1 LSHTKSTYCSRSS
14 YGRSKKPRGLGCRV
28 STVLWGLI
36 FLGIGGSLRRRLF
49 MLLIA
54 NIRPLEGALLGF
66 RFAGA
71 QRRHI
76 STKIASKSDQRKS
89 GRKHNSMI
97 KPWQANPKVLE
108 IFARKQVS
116 NVSHRTERSHSR
128 FASTPSRAT
137 VYVLDGYGMR
147 QLQSNVSGLVCS
159 VC

>member
-1 LSHTKSTYCSRSS
+1 
-14 YGRSKKPRGLGCRV
+14 
-28 STVLWGLI
+28 
-36 FLGIGGSLRRRLF
+36 

-116 NVSHRTERSHSR
+116 KVIGLKDRTHDLRPHHRVRLCMYLMGMECVNYNQMCRGWC
-128 FASTPSRAT
+128 
-137 VYVLDGYGMR
+137 VLCADTLRYEE
-147 QLQSNVSGLVCS
+147 SGRLKTRKSCDRLLGS
-159 VC
+159 GGFQQAISAIEDIQ